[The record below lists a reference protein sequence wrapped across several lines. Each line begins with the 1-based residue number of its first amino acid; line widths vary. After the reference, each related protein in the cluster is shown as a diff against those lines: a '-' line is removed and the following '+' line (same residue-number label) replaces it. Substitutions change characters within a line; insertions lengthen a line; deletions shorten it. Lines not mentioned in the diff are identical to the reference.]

1 MDLASSSSSSS
12 SSLPTRD
19 VFLNFRGED
28 TRKNFVCHLYEA
40 LKRRAVNVYLDNED
54 LRKGD
59 DLSDLLKAIAESKIS
74 IVVFS
79 ENYATST
86 WCLKELVKILECKKG
101 EQKQIVMPI
110 FYRVDPSHI
119 RKQTG
124 SLGEAFAKHE
134 RDRKRDKELLQEVQ
148 TWRFALKEATNLAGS
163 DSKNYE
169 DDAKLID
176 DIVNTVFDKVNWISP
191 RREYGLVA
199 MDSHLHQVERL
210 LYAAPD
216 DVVYV
221 GIWGMGGLGK
231 TTIARAVYDKISHQ
245 FEHRYFLIRDVREG
259 FMKKGG
265 EVRMQHQFL
274 SGILKVNPNNFD
286 GDYMIV
292 WLERLREKKI
302 IVVLDDVSRSW
313 EIDALLGSLK
323 ERSFGCGSIVI
334 VTTRDEQVLGGFSRI
349 YKPNPLSDPDSLELF
364 NQNAFTTMP
373 PSKEYDDVSK
383 RAIEYAHGLP
393 LALQILGAHL
403 RGKRASEWEHV
414 LEKIKNVPNPHIH
427 NVLKIS
433 FDGLDATEKNI
444 FLDIACFFKGMHI
457 EYVEFILNSCGFY
470 ASSGL
475 RVLINKDLVSFSEF
489 DGLKIHDLLH
499 EIGRDIVRK
508 KPWKHSRLWSYED
521 VQETIAQNKAMKVEG
536 VMIELADSED
546 IHVDAEAFVSM
557 VNLRLL
563 RITYPPDVNYHHG
576 SFRKEFE
583 GELWPG
589 HMYRMEHMYRIYSR
603 CKLHLNGDLNCLSQ
617 KLRVLAWHGC
627 PLKSLPSKFNPK
639 HLVDLDM
646 RGSHI
651 EQLWPE
657 PKAAKELISI
667 DLSSC
672 KNLKEIPLFTE
683 APKLQKLILYRCTSL
698 VEVSP
703 SISDLT
709 GLVFLSLYGCTELK
723 ILPSSIHMMKSL
735 KTLVL
740 SDCSN
745 LEMFPEISEDVEALS
760 ELKLDCTAIKEL
772 PSSIVRLRGL
782 KSLNLSGCRNLEM
795 FPEISEDM
803 EALSKLELDR
813 TAIKELPSS
822 IVRLRGLKSLDLS
835 YCKNLEMFPEI
846 FEDMEALTE
855 LILVGSAIK
864 ELPSSIERLRGLKSL
879 NMNYCRSLVCLPDS
893 ICDLADLK
901 HLDLGLC
908 SKLCNLPENLGYLK
922 SLFKLDV
929 MGTGLKRLPVSIL
942 HLKIGRLSFLHC
954 KQMEAPL
961 SSWPSSI
968 EVRCTDV
975 VHLDFSYCNLKDLSD
990 SIAYFRSLRELN
1002 LSSNKNLTS
1011 LPAAMNQLGCLEQ
1024 LELEGCESLRSIP
1037 ELSSRISYINAH
1049 NCVALEAVST
1059 PQSPYDIVRC
1069 FKFGN
1074 CHKLVQEDIFRD
1086 IVERHSPPQGNCSRP
1101 FYFSLPGSKIP
1112 EQFNHQWRGTSV
1124 TVPLPQNWFDK
1135 KFLGFAICA
1144 VTNEPQSVD
1153 YRCFWSL
1160 TDRCFCT
1167 FKGEHCEYRFSFYLF
1182 NTHFRYRENWLVS
1195 NHMLLGYVP
1204 WSEFGINGE
1213 EVNER
1218 SYTEAK
1224 FEIELHYEF
1233 EESEESEEVAFNPS
1247 IERCGVRFFF
1257 ANNEDEEVAH
1267 QDFGEPI
1274 VHNSEIRSLDGC
1286 LAERSG
1292 SDITS
1297 DTSDEEEQYL
1307 KLSEVFEG
1315 ANRKPSYII
1324 NEDNDSSRKRKTL
1337 ERWTQEVRP
1346 LIEVVTSGL
1355 IRGHLYDGFSWDC
1368 DGYIE
1373 NHGGLSCGRYACTHE
1388 PGCRARA
1395 EMRSFSDN
1403 KTILEITYIG
1413 RHTCWKTLPMLTHQV
1428 RVTPRMG
1435 IEGPFDGFTWGEYTQ
1450 TNIPGAEYP
1459 RVYYYVC
1466 TPQNVKGCMA
1476 IKEVQ
1481 HSSDKKILKITYR
1494 GRHTCIEASDS
1505 SSISAG
1511 SDASS
1516 IHEQVVQSSS
1526 SPGANDHGGNEI
1538 RVADN
1543 PVDEDNVIVSRD
1555 ASPQDMSNRKEVA
1568 AKKSKGEEVAEL
1580 EVEMTEKKK
1589 KKKDKDNDVLDS
1601 SDGEKS
1607 VKVKKHRDK
1616 EEAGSPQTKKSEKKK
1631 KKRNK
1636 EAEDHGADAATD
1648 NGKGDGEA
1656 DKSERK
1662 KNEKK
1667 KHKQQE
1673 ITDSPVP
1680 VPAKKS
1686 KGEEVAELEVEK
1698 TEKKKKKKKKDKDVG
1713 VLDFSDGEKSLK
1725 VKKHKDNEEAGSP
1738 QTEKS
1743 EKKKKKRNKEA
1754 EYHGADAATDNGKG
1768 DGEADKSEK
1777 KKNEKK
1783 KRKEEEI
1790 TDSAVTVP
1798 AKKSKGEEVAE
1809 LEVEKTEKKKKKKKK
1824 DKHNGVLDSSDG
1836 EKSVKVKK
1844 HKDKE
1849 EAGSPQSEKSEKKK
1863 NKEAED
1869 HGADAATD
1877 NGKGDCE
1884 AYKSE
1889 KKKNE
1894 KKKRKQEEITDSAVT
1909 VPAKKSKSEEVAE
1922 LEVEKTEKKKKMKK
1936 KKKDKDNGVLDSS
1949 DGEIS
1954 VKVKKHKD
1962 KEEAGSPQTEKSEK
1976 KKKKRNK
1983 EAEDHGADAAT
1994 NNGKGDGEADKSE
2007 KKKKKKK
2014 DKSDADEE

>member
-1 MDLASSSSSSS
+1 MSSSSS
-12 SSLPTRD
+12 PRD
-19 VFLNFRGED
+19 VFLNFRGDD
-28 TRKNFVCHLYEA
+28 TRDHFVCHLHKA
-40 LKRRAVNVYLDNED
+40 LKGQAVKAYLDNLDLKKGED
-54 LRKGD
+54 LSKI
-59 DLSDLLKAIAESKIS
+59 LNAIAESKIS

-79 ENYATST
+79 QNYATST
-86 WCLKELVKILECKKG
+86 WCLEELVEILECRKK
-101 EQKQIVMPI
+101 QKHIVMPV
-110 FYRVDPSHI
+110 FYRVDPSDI
-119 RKQTG
+119 CEQTG
-124 SLGEAFAKHE
+124 SFAAAFSNHE
-134 RDRKRDKELLQEVQ
+134 RDRKEGENSCSKVKR
-148 TWRFALKEATNLAGS
+148 WRSALKEAGEIAGW
-163 DSKNYE
+163 DSKIYE

-176 DIVNTVFDKVNWISP
+176 AIVERVFNALRPMRSSSKNNH
-191 RREYGLVA
+191 LVG
-199 MDSHLHQVERL
+199 MDSRIENMRL
-210 LYAAPD
+210 GLPLQMD
-216 DVVYV
+216 EVRKV
-221 GIWGMGGLGK
+221 GIWGMGGIGK
-231 TTIARAVYDKISHQ
+231 TTIATEVYDRYRSQ
-245 FEHRYFLIRDVREG
+245 FDHCCLLDRVKERFQN
-259 FMKKGG
+259 GG
-265 EVRMQHQFL
+265 VSMLKDILCSLLEREVRVDTLNEGYNIMEGL
-274 SGILKVNPNNFD
+274 SESKV
-286 GDYMIV
+286 
-292 WLERLREKKI
+292 L
-302 IVVLDDVSRSW
+302 VVLDDVDKRSQ
-313 EIDALLGSLK
+313 INPLLGLDG
-323 ERSFGCGSIVI
+323 RPSFGVGSRII
-334 VTTRDEQVLGGFSRI
+334 VTTRQKDILSGFEI
-349 YKPNPLSDPDSLELF
+349 YKAELLSDADALKLFSL
-364 NQNAFTTMP
+364 NAFETNTP
-373 PSKEYDDVSK
+373 LKEYDDLSG
-383 RAIEYAHGLP
+383 RAVEYAQGLP
-393 LALQILGAHL
+393 LALEILGSLLHNK
-403 RGKRASEWEHV
+403 GASEWKEE
-414 LEKIKNVPNPHIH
+414 LDKLKEMPNTNIQ
-427 NVLKIS
+427 NVLRTS
-433 FDGLDATEKNI
+433 FDGLDKFQKKI
-444 FLDIACFFKGMHI
+444 FLDIACFFRGMARD
-457 EYVEFILNSCGFY
+457 YVTKVFDSCVFFPESGIQVLVRRALVTISKSDGLEMHDLLLEMGREIAKEDVKRSRFWGEDAERLLTENTATENVEGLMIDLSNKEHKFFRSEAFVRMKKLRLLIFTYWQWY
-470 ASSGL
+470 AGDDGENHLDEDLKFLSSEL
-475 RVLINKDLVSFSEF
+475 RVLV
-489 DGLKIHDLLH
+489 
-499 EIGRDIVRK
+499 
-508 KPWKHSRLWSYED
+508 
-521 VQETIAQNKAMKVEG
+521 
-536 VMIELADSED
+536 
-546 IHVDAEAFVSM
+546 
-557 VNLRLL
+557 
-563 RITYPPDVNYHHG
+563 
-576 SFRKEFE
+576 
-583 GELWPG
+583 
-589 HMYRMEHMYRIYSR
+589 
-603 CKLHLNGDLNCLSQ
+603 
-617 KLRVLAWHGC
+617 WHRY
-627 PLKSLPSKFNPK
+627 PLKWLPSNFDPK
-639 HLVDLDM
+639 NLVHLDM
-646 RGSHI
+646 GCSNI
-651 EQLWPE
+651 EQLWEASKPAR
-657 PKAAKELISI
+657 KLIRI
-667 DLSSC
+667 NLSRSP
-672 KNLKEIPLFTE
+672 NLKRTPDLTQATNLEELH
-683 APKLQKLILYRCTSL
+683 LDGCSSL
-698 VEVSP
+698 TDVHP
-703 SISDLT
+703 SILALPN
-709 GLVFLSLYGCTELK
+709 LVSLSLCSCHELK
-723 ILPSSIHMMKSL
+723 SLPSSIHMKSL
-735 KTLVL
+735 KTLSL
-740 SDCSN
+740 YS
-745 LEMFPEISEDVEALS
+745 
-760 ELKLDCTAIKEL
+760 CT
-772 PSSIVRLRGL
+772 
-782 KSLNLSGCRNLEM
+782 NLEM

-803 EALSKLELDR
+803 GALSELNLNA
-813 TAIKELPSS
+813 TAIKELP
-822 IVRLRGLKSLDLS
+822 R
-835 YCKNLEMFPEI
+835 
-846 FEDMEALTE
+846 
-855 LILVGSAIK
+855 
-864 ELPSSIERLRGLKSL
+864 SIERLRGLKKL
-879 NMNYCRSLVCLPDS
+879 NMSNCRSLTRLPDS
-893 ICDLADLK
+893 ICNLAKLES
-901 HLDLGLC
+901 LC
-908 SKLCNLPENLGYLK
+908 LFSCSELRNLPDKIGNLE
-922 SLFKLDV
+922 SLLELNVDDS
-929 MGTGLKRLPVSIL
+929 GLEQLPVSIL
-942 HLKIGRLSFLHC
+942 RLKHCQLSFAFC
-954 KQMEAPL
+954 RQMAAPL

-968 EVRCTDV
+968 EDRCTVV
-975 VHLDFSYCNLKDLSD
+975 VHLDLRDCNMMELSD
-990 SIAYFRSLRELN
+990 AIAYFPSLKVLWLSRNN
-1002 LSSNKNLTS
+1002 LES
-1011 LPAAMNQLGCLEQ
+1011 LPAVMNGLASLEQ
-1024 LELEGCESLRSIP
+1024 LELEGCKRLRSIP
-1037 ELSSRISYINAH
+1037 ELSSTISYINAH
-1049 NCVALEAVST
+1049 DCTALESVST
-1059 PQSPYDIVRC
+1059 PQSPYDIGRC
-1069 FKFGN
+1069 FKFSN
-1074 CHKLVQEDIFRD
+1074 CIQLVQKDVFRD
-1086 IVERHSPPQGNCSRP
+1086 MVETHFPPQGNCSRP
-1101 FYFSLPGSKIP
+1101 FYVSLPGSEIP
-1112 EQFNHQWRGTSV
+1112 EWFTHQCRGSSV
-1124 TVPLPQNWFDK
+1124 TAKLPPNWFDN
-1135 KFLGFAICA
+1135 KFLGFTICA
-1144 VTNEPQSVD
+1144 VTNKPEEMIASNVSDPHRS
-1153 YRCFWSL
+1153 FTL
-1160 TDRCFCT
+1160 TARCFCT
-1167 FKGEHCEYRFSFYLF
+1167 FKGDLCEYRFSFYLF
-1182 NTHFRYRENWLVS
+1182 EVHSGGSEWFES
-1195 NHMLLGYVP
+1195 NHMLMGYVP
-1204 WSEFGINGE
+1204 WSEFGMIKRE

-1218 SYTEAK
+1218 RYKEAK
-1224 FEIELHYEF
+1224 FEIQLQYSSNRLGHCIGEF
-1233 EESEESEEVAFNPS
+1233 YPS
-1247 IERCGVRFFF
+1247 IERCGVRFAF
-1257 ANNEDEEVAH
+1257 ANNEEDSREPMVEV
-1267 QDFGEPI
+1267 D
-1274 VHNSEIRSLDGC
+1274 NSERRLEEC
-1286 LAERSG
+1286 LAESCG
-1292 SDITS
+1292 SDITC
-1297 DTSDEEEQYL
+1297 DTSDEDEQSL
-1307 KLSEVFEG
+1307 KLLSEVFKG
-1315 ANRKPSYII
+1315 ANRSPSYIEI
-1324 NEDNDSSRKRKTL
+1324 EDNDSSKKRITL
-1337 ERWTQEVRP
+1337 KSWTQKVR
-1346 LIEVVTSGL
+1346 VTSGL
-1355 IRGHLYDGFSWDC
+1355 RQGHLDDGFNWYR
-1368 DGYIE
+1368 GYINSE
-1373 NHGGLSCGRYACTHE
+1373 REEYNCRHDNWMHRQVD
-1388 PGCRARA
+1388 GCLAQA
-1395 EMRSFSDN
+1395 IVPTPIDP
-1403 KTILEITYIG
+1403 TILEITYDG
-1413 RHTCWKTLPMLTHQV
+1413 RHTCWKFQPMLTHQV
-1428 RVTPRMG
+1428 SVTPGMG
-1435 IEGPFDGFTWGEYTQ
+1435 TEPPLDGFTWGEYDQ
-1450 TNIPGAEYP
+1450 TDIPGAKYP